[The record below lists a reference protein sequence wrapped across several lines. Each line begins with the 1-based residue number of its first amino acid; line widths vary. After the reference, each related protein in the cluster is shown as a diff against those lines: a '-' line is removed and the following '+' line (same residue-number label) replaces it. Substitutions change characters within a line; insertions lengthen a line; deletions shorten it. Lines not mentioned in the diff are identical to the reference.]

1 MAYSVKIL
9 EASTELTTHEKI
21 KLKNTSDSQPL
32 DGATMEGEVIITPEF
47 WVILDVTNDKSND
60 KNYTNYVIADKDGQK
75 YRTGSE
81 SFWNA
86 FKDIWDE
93 LEEAGE
99 LETDWEIRVYRLPS
113 KNRTG
118 KDFLTCSL
126 V

>member
-9 EASTELTTHEKI
+9 EASAELTTKEKI

-32 DGATMEGEVIITPEF
+32 DGATMDGVVIITPEF
-47 WVILDVTNDKSND
+47 WAILDVTNDKSND

-93 LEEAGE
+93 LE
-99 LETDWEIRVYRLPS
+99 
-113 KNRTG
+113 
-118 KDFLTCSL
+118 
-126 V
+126 